1 MQKKQEC
8 RKYNCEILTRR
19 NNNIKL
25 KSFEDCL
32 PLPSTD
38 KSDLHALGNAH
49 SCHIMNN
56 LHY

>member
-1 MQKKQEC
+1 MKKQEY
-8 RKYNCEILTRR
+8 RKYHCEISTKR
-19 NNNIKL
+19 NNNSKL

-38 KSDLHALGNAH
+38 KSDLYALGNAH